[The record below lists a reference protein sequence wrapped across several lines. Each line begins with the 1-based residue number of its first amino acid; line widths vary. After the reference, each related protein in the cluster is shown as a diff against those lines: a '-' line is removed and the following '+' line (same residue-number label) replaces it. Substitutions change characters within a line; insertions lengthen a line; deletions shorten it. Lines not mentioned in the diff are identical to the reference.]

1 MKRKIFTTALL
12 SCCFMIC
19 LAATFADIAG
29 TWTGELKMTDGN
41 TIPLSYTFKAD
52 GEKLTG
58 TANSPQGE
66 VAIENGKIAGD
77 AFTFTVNVQG
87 MEIPH
92 DGKCYADSIA
102 LNIKVGEDHLHTKLL
117 KKAK

>member
-29 TWTGELKMTDGN
+29 TWTGDLKMTDGN

-77 AFTFTVNVQG
+77 AITFTVNVQG

-92 DGKCYADSIA
+92 TGKCYPDSIA
-102 LNIKVGEDHLHTKLL
+102 MNIQVGDDHLHSKLVR
-117 KKAK
+117 KAQ